1 MWLMSWRLVVVI
13 VGLAWGR
20 DAELTCPEESGV
32 YPDPEQCD
40 KYWVSQS
47 VYLCVLC
54 LCSYVCVCVCC
65 VCVRVF
71 GHSLKNPLFLSLLR
85 CGAMS
90 ISINDLFPHSVLT

>member
-1 MWLMSWRLVVVI
+1 MLVVVM

-54 LCSYVCVCVCC
+54 LCSYVCVCVLC
-65 VCVRVF
+65 VCVCVF
-71 GHSLKNPLFLSLLR
+71 LGIPLKIRYCFHFLD
-85 CGAMS
+85 AEQ
-90 ISINDLFPHSVLT
+90 